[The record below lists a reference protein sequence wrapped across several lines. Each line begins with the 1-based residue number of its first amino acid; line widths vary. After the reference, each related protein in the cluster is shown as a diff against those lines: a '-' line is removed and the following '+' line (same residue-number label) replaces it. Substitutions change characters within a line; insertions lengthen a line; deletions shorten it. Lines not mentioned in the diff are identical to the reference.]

1 MSFTG
6 SFYGSRNELLVVGII
21 AAMSD
26 TPFFNMGLIPY
37 TEEPRSG
44 LGGLRTLRGYKQDR
58 FVGPVMSLLN
68 AELRWTYARS
78 QFFGQRFGWM
88 LVPFLDIGAVYD
100 HLSDFTLAG
109 WKRDQG
115 LALRAAWNLATII
128 TAEYAFSEEDS
139 GVYIN
144 FSQIF

>member
-1 MSFTG
+1 
-6 SFYGSRNELLVVGII
+6 
-21 AAMSD
+21 
-26 TPFFNMGLIPY
+26 MGLIPY

-58 FVGPVMSLLN
+58 FVGPVMTLLN
-68 AELRWTYARS
+68 AELRWTFARS
-78 QFFGQRFGWM
+78 QFLGQRFGWM
-88 LVPFLDIGAVYD
+88 VVPFLDIGAVHD
-100 HLSDFTLAG
+100 RLSDVSLSG

-128 TAEYAFSEEDS
+128 TAEYAFSEEDA
-139 GVYIN
+139 GVYVN